1 MINHF
6 FVKFERHEKGT
17 KEIQKQRENGESKVC
32 ETDEIMDWYLF
43 MQQLYWQLGLSNVPA
58 DPVEQ
63 IAVV

>member
-1 MINHF
+1 M
-6 FVKFERHEKGT
+6 KKGQKRYKSREKME
-17 KEIQKQRENGESKVC
+17 KVRKVC